1 MIKSTYL
8 TITPFFPTEA
18 DFRGPFI
25 FDQVEAIIKTEMYD
39 VVVLKPKPWYS
50 FEKDYEFEGIK
61 VFRFKTYQLPSNLLP
76 GLFDFLSCRSLS
88 RKINAIGIKTT
99 DIKIVHAHVTA
110 LGVFAISLKKKNPTI
125 KTILQHHGFDVLSI
139 ENGILRKL
147 KWHRSWVRNY
157 GIKICNAIDLHVGV
171 SQKTL
176 DYLKTYDEITIKE
189 SYVLYNGINPAKFY
203 KIPNSK
209 NQNFFTIG
217 CIGSF
222 WDLKDQITLLKAT
235 QILVE
240 ENRSPI
246 RVKLIGTGTTLQT
259 CKQYVIENK
268 LQDYVEFIDSLPH
281 DQLVYFYNSLDLF
294 VLPSYHEAFGC
305 VYAEAHACGVP
316 FIAVE
321 GQGIGELILTKN
333 QSNQTIKKKDS
344 VYLASLMKFYAVNN
358 DFFPTLSIDY
368 KIENLINQLINKL
381 NNTSI
386 K

>member
-61 VFRFKTYQLPSNLLP
+61 VLRFKTYQLPSNLLP
-76 GLFDFLSCRSLS
+76 GLFDFLSCWSLS

-125 KTILQHHGFDVLSI
+125 KTILQHHGFDVLSL
-139 ENGILRKL
+139 ENGILSRL

-176 DYLKTYDEITIKE
+176 DYLKTYIQITVKD

-235 QILVE
+235 QIIVE
-240 ENRSPI
+240 ENRNSI
-246 RVKLIGTGTTLQT
+246 RVKLIGTGATLQT
-259 CKQYVIENK
+259 CKQYVIDGKNYTESGTITRLLATKNGC
-268 LQDYVEFIDSLPH
+268 DSL
-281 DQLVYFYNSLDLF
+281 V
-294 VLPSYHEAFGC
+294 
-305 VYAEAHACGVP
+305 
-316 FIAVE
+316 
-321 GQGIGELILTKN
+321 
-333 QSNQTIKKKDS
+333 TIKLTINHGDIIS
-344 VYLASLMKFYAVNN
+344 
-358 DFFPTLSIDY
+358 
-368 KIENLINQLINKL
+368 ENLPAIFQFDPKIKL
-381 NNTSI
+381 KISSPRIVTLRISGYKVNE
-386 K
+386 